1 MMNYKEKIR
10 ELCSQ
15 QTDLNP
21 KAIEYLVDQA
31 SQLEVGDTYSHQDV
45 FIDVRSLAQP
55 NQALVIYHKRPQKQP
70 SLYRDDVVG
79 DVADLRDEPGVI
91 RTLETGLASVG
102 LTAMSQEGAVI
113 YQTVFPLVWEKEV
126 VGTLI
131 IEMAPPSLSSSISPT
146 EKPVLDW
153 EQDLPANF
161 LEQLD
166 NQIFVFDPQGT
177 LVYANAKARELY
189 AGRLGYRDQLEGM
202 HYDNLVLDTLSYQ
215 EALARAR
222 LEKNEIDQ
230 VRVPYGGYFFQLKR
244 QLLTNGYLLMECRDV
259 TEIRNLERELQEQ
272 KVLVREMNHRVK
284 NNLQTLVSLLRLQ
297 AYQTEKKD
305 VKEAL
310 EESVHRI
317 LSVASIHDLLSHKKG
332 QKLPLAP
339 LLEQVLTTVRRSFGQ
354 DFIQVQSQV
363 DADCELDAS
372 RATAVALI
380 ANEILQNSFKHAFHV
395 KKKNATVGLHL
406 TRKDGIIKLLITD
419 NGSGYNT
426 RRRYSQGHL
435 GLVLVERFVQDKLSG
450 RLDVQ
455 SGSKGTRTSILFHE

>member
-10 ELCSQ
+10 ELCSLH
-15 QTDLNP
+15 TDL
-21 KAIEYLVDQA
+21 KSGAIEFLVDQA
-31 SQLEVGDTYSHQDV
+31 SQLEIGETYSHQDV
-45 FIDVRSLAQP
+45 FIDVRNLAQP
-55 NQALVIYHKRPQKQP
+55 NQALVIYHKPPTDEP
-70 SLYRDDVVG
+70 SLYREDVVG

-102 LTAMSQEGAVI
+102 LTARSQEGAMI

-131 IEMAPPSLSSSISPT
+131 IEMPPPTMASAISLT
-146 EKPVLDW
+146 DKPEIDW

-161 LEQLD
+161 LEELD
-166 NQIFVFDPQGT
+166 NQIFVFDPEGT

-189 AGRLGYRDQLEGM
+189 LGRLGYRDRLEGM
-202 HYDNLVLDTLSYQ
+202 HYDNLVLDTLSFK
-215 EALARAR
+215 EAFKIAKFGQK
-222 LEKNEIDQ
+222 ENDS

-297 AYQTEKKD
+297 AYRTEKKD

-317 LSVASIHDLLSHKKG
+317 LSVASIHDLLSHKKE
-332 QKLPLAP
+332 QKLPLEP

-354 DFIQVQSQV
+354 EFIQVQSQV
-363 DADCELDAS
+363 DSDCELDAS

-380 ANEILQNSFKHAFHV
+380 ANEILQNSFKHAFHGR
-395 KKKNATVGLHL
+395 KKNAKIGLHL
-406 TRKDGIIKLLITD
+406 TQKDGIIKLLITD